1 MNPIRKLFSK
11 TSETFRNLI
20 KRFPVTLAVI
30 LFATIFLTVGI
41 DYNIN
46 LLEKVILFCTIFSIE
61 SFFTEN
67 IFYEKKSFKI
77 ISYCIS
83 AIVSLIFT
91 LSILNDITIHTSSI
105 IRILIGYLIILFLIS
120 IYKIIKDYNIKFQEY
135 LLNVFAN
142 LFNGTITYI
151 ILNLG
156 LTLIAIIF
164 VELLLNSWGDIL
176 LRIQILLFGLFF
188 IPTFIN
194 SVWNVKNREVN
205 AFIQGL
211 IKFVLLPL
219 VSIAMLI
226 IYMYIIKI
234 LVLRQIPSNVIF
246 RILASIFIVAF
257 PVWNMAWNFKNNSR
271 FIEKLVNLLPLFY
284 IPFIFLEI
292 YSLFIRIADFG
303 ITPTRYFGILF
314 IILQVIMLILNI
326 VKKGEQLHH
335 TFIYISILILVAFIL
350 PTNYNKVSILSQRN
364 ILVNAFSS
372 DLSYEELSQENKA
385 KVFGAYRYLV
395 QHNAQEYIPEYV
407 TQYKDDINSSYYSEY
422 GSNKKYVYFN
432 NTDKFI
438 DITNYSKLVAVSGYG
453 TRAQLELYS
462 NTNEFIE
469 ILNCENLLHD
479 IVNSQDPEI
488 FLQSNSLLNID
499 NTKALYISSLRCS
512 YNEDNGQ
519 LIYISVDGYMLY
531 K

>member
-1 MNPIRKLFSK
+1 M
-11 TSETFRNLI
+11 
-20 KRFPVTLAVI
+20 
-30 LFATIFLTVGI
+30 
-41 DYNIN
+41 
-46 LLEKVILFCTIFSIE
+46 
-61 SFFTEN
+61 
-67 IFYEKKSFKI
+67 
-77 ISYCIS
+77 
-83 AIVSLIFT
+83 
-91 LSILNDITIHTSSI
+91 NDITIHTSSI

-292 YSLFIRIADFG
+292 Y
-303 ITPTRYFGILF
+303 
-314 IILQVIMLILNI
+314 
-326 VKKGEQLHH
+326 
-335 TFIYISILILVAFIL
+335 
-350 PTNYNKVSILSQRN
+350 
-364 ILVNAFSS
+364 
-372 DLSYEELSQENKA
+372 
-385 KVFGAYRYLV
+385 
-395 QHNAQEYIPEYV
+395 
-407 TQYKDDINSSYYSEY
+407 
-422 GSNKKYVYFN
+422 
-432 NTDKFI
+432 
-438 DITNYSKLVAVSGYG
+438 
-453 TRAQLELYS
+453 
-462 NTNEFIE
+462 
-469 ILNCENLLHD
+469 
-479 IVNSQDPEI
+479 
-488 FLQSNSLLNID
+488 
-499 NTKALYISSLRCS
+499 
-512 YNEDNGQ
+512 
-519 LIYISVDGYMLY
+519 
-531 K
+531 